1 MQNTTEEHNGARLN
15 SIRNIKLQKIG
26 VTFIQEL
33 IQIGRVDLAI
43 QDCILALIKEPSSR
57 KANDI
62 EKIKSFLETTALAT
76 KFRSDNF
83 NAESLNKIL
92 FMCSGE
98 MRHCYLEKGKTLFHI
113 GDVGDKFYIVL
124 QGRVAVL
131 QPTPITDQ
139 MTGFEL
145 YRHLLNLRKN
155 NEMYMFNLTLDANK
169 NIVDIDKR
177 DLEQLNL
184 MVLVM
189 CIQDYFS
196 HVNFIGRTIPEIL
209 TLCGVDPHFFDGII
223 DESNNEARDAN
234 LLENVE
240 HKIFD
245 RLPKFDQTIIQRY
258 RILSNNVV
266 RFKVNLFKY
275 KNIIELGKGTFFG
288 DTALDKLTTR
298 NATIQTTDDT
308 HFCFL
313 GNNHY
318 SSYIKLEKERLTNK
332 EINFIVDNFFLK
344 DIPYKLFEQKVFANF
359 YYHELTKREIICQ
372 ENQTLEYL
380 YFIKEG
386 IIELSIKKNI
396 PELYETTTNLSKLD
410 YTCLNPPASTF
421 PIIKPYPK
429 DHVAKVNFLYK
440 TTKTKIYNYSQK
452 EVIGFESL
460 CFNMNYLYTAE
471 VISDKVKLYK
481 VHKSYV
487 MKLLNEDISYYEK
500 FVHDGSQKM
509 FLFLKRL
516 NELYQM
522 KLEQYEKTTK
532 KQIYETAFDQNIDR
546 STFGKCKND
555 HFEYCPV
562 LKVFKEKNTKL
573 DMNELI
579 LPTKLKGVSPVITL
593 QKDIIENNHIRSPYF
608 TSIPV
613 KKNKRQIRYRNL
625 FKSEHKQDCPKTTF
639 PSVHSNISHT
649 NYTFTTTSNEDGVFS
664 VKREERLLKKIQ
676 HHKNK
681 DNLIYSTILT
691 NKMNRKNGIDID
703 DLYKGK
709 AEVSCDEIGRKRNVL
724 LKNQFVNK
732 DLLLMKRKERQVG
745 SITLKKK
752 YNFSKQNEID
762 KEYSEEIIPS
772 YTIRGMKDAK
782 YRFKPMK
789 KMKVKYMLNI

>member
-1 MQNTTEEHNGARLN
+1 
-15 SIRNIKLQKIG
+15 
-26 VTFIQEL
+26 
-33 IQIGRVDLAI
+33 
-43 QDCILALIKEPSSR
+43 
-57 KANDI
+57 
-62 EKIKSFLETTALAT
+62 
-76 KFRSDNF
+76 
-83 NAESLNKIL
+83 
-92 FMCSGE
+92 MCSGE

-372 ENQTLEYL
+372 ENQPLEYL

-460 CFNMNYLYTAE
+460 CFNINYLYTAE

-487 MKLLNEDISYYEK
+487 MKLLNEDIFKKVCASY
-500 FVHDGSQKM
+500 
-509 FLFLKRL
+509 
-516 NELYQM
+516 
-522 KLEQYEKTTK
+522 
-532 KQIYETAFDQNIDR
+532 A
-546 STFGKCKND
+546 
-555 HFEYCPV
+555 
-562 LKVFKEKNTKL
+562 
-573 DMNELI
+573 
-579 LPTKLKGVSPVITL
+579 
-593 QKDIIENNHIRSPYF
+593 
-608 TSIPV
+608 
-613 KKNKRQIRYRNL
+613 
-625 FKSEHKQDCPKTTF
+625 
-639 PSVHSNISHT
+639 
-649 NYTFTTTSNEDGVFS
+649 
-664 VKREERLLKKIQ
+664 
-676 HHKNK
+676 
-681 DNLIYSTILT
+681 
-691 NKMNRKNGIDID
+691 
-703 DLYKGK
+703 
-709 AEVSCDEIGRKRNVL
+709 RKRCLNAIFCGFIDV
-724 LKNQFVNK
+724 K
-732 DLLLMKRKERQVG
+732 DVVKSSFL
-745 SITLKKK
+745 
-752 YNFSKQNEID
+752 
-762 KEYSEEIIPS
+762 
-772 YTIRGMKDAK
+772 
-782 YRFKPMK
+782 PMK
-789 KMKVKYMLNI
+789 KKGQMLLFNSVFGWRK